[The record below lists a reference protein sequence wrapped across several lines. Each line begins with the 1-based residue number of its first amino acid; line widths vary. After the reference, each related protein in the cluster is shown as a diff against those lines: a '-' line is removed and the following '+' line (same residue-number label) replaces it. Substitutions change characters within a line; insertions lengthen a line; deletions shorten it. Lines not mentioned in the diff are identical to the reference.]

1 MEVAPLPH
9 GRGEEGYLG
18 TDSPGGGG
26 RPGDG
31 WKIGD
36 YS

>member
-18 TDSPGGGG
+18 TDSPGV
-26 RPGDG
+26 RPGYG
-31 WKIGD
+31 RKIGD

>member
-18 TDSPGGGG
+18 TDSPEG
-26 RPGDG
+26 RPGYG

>member
-18 TDSPGGGG
+18 TDSPGGG
-26 RPGDG
+26 RPGYG